1 MWKQGWLSSS
11 RVCLIKLFRCG
22 YAGIHLA
29 LDDAETFRGVFIFLL
44 GYLDAHPGVIEVE
57 KQLATSEND
66 RKRFNALKVIHDE
79 LSQLKEDETSENFT
93 QLAISKLG
101 KKFELPRN
109 QKYFVF
115 VIASIFI
122 LICVGIVAYL
132 ATAIISTSSPQ
143 SESIQV
149 TETVHQVSNGLIY
162 ELKNIFSSKNLSLIG
177 LIFSLGIMISG
188 YFFFENQK
196 RNKANLST

>member
-1 MWKQGWLSSS
+1 MNL
-11 RVCLIKLFRCG
+11 LTD
-22 YAGIHLA
+22 GILN
-29 LDDAETFRGVFIFLL
+29 D
-44 GYLDAHPGVIEVE
+44 YLDGNLNEQKRKEIE
-57 KQLATSEND
+57 KILASSESD
-66 RKRFNALKVIHDE
+66 RQNFRALKIIHDE
-79 LSQLKEDETSENFT
+79 LSQLKEDETGQDFT
-93 QLAISKLG
+93 QIVISKLN

-122 LICVGIVAYL
+122 LICVGIVGYL
-132 ATAIISTSSPQ
+132 ATTIISTSTPQ
-143 SESIQV
+143 TESIQV

-162 ELKNIFSSKNLSLIG
+162 ELKKIFSSKNLSIIG

-188 YFFFENQK
+188 YFFFENHK

>member
-1 MWKQGWLSSS
+1 MN
-11 RVCLIKLFRCG
+11 
-22 YAGIHLA
+22 
-29 LDDAETFRGVFIFLL
+29 LL
-44 GYLDAHPGVIEVE
+44 TDEILNEYLDGNLDEHKATEVE
-57 KQLATSEND
+57 KLLANSENN
-66 RKRFNALKVIHDE
+66 RRRFNALKVIHDE
-79 LSQLKEDETSENFT
+79 LSQLKEDETKEDFT
-93 QLAISKLG
+93 RIVISKLN

-122 LICVGIVAYL
+122 LICVGIVTYL
-132 ATAIISTSSPQ
+132 VATIISTSTSQ
-143 SESIQV
+143 TESIQV
-149 TETVHQVSNGLIY
+149 TEQVHQVSNGLIY
-162 ELKNIFSSKNLSLIG
+162 ELKKIFSSKNLSLIG

>member
-1 MWKQGWLSSS
+1 MN
-11 RVCLIKLFRCG
+11 
-22 YAGIHLA
+22 
-29 LDDAETFRGVFIFLL
+29 LL
-44 GYLDAHPGVIEVE
+44 TNEILNDYLDGNLNEQKKKEIE
-57 KQLATSEND
+57 KILASSESD
-66 RKRFNALKVIHDE
+66 RQNFRALKIIHNE
-79 LSQLKEDETSENFT
+79 LSQLKEDETSEDFT
-93 QLAISKLG
+93 QIVISKLN

-122 LICVGIVAYL
+122 LLCVGIVAYV

-143 SESIQV
+143 TESIQV

-162 ELKNIFSSKNLSLIG
+162 ELKKIFSSKNLSIIG
-177 LIFSLGIMISG
+177 LVFSLGIMISG

>member
-1 MWKQGWLSSS
+1 MNSLTDEI
-11 RVCLIKLFRCG
+11 LN
-22 YAGIHLA
+22 
-29 LDDAETFRGVFIFLL
+29 E
-44 GYLDAHPGVIEVE
+44 YLDGNLDEQKVIEVE

-66 RKRFNALKVIHDE
+66 RKRFNALKVVHDE
-79 LSQLKEDETSENFT
+79 LSQIKEDETSENFT
-93 QLAISKLG
+93 QLVISKLG
-101 KKFELPRN
+101 KKFELPRQ

-132 ATAIISTSSPQ
+132 ATTIIYTSTPQ
-143 SESIQV
+143 TESIQV

-162 ELKNIFSSKNLSLIG
+162 ELKNIFSSKNLSIIG
-177 LIFSLGIMISG
+177 LVFSLGIMISG

>member
-1 MWKQGWLSSS
+1 MN
-11 RVCLIKLFRCG
+11 
-22 YAGIHLA
+22 
-29 LDDAETFRGVFIFLL
+29 LL
-44 GYLDAHPGVIEVE
+44 TNEILNDYLDGNLNEQKRKEIEKILASSE
-57 KQLATSEND
+57 SDKQNF
-66 RKRFNALKVIHDE
+66 RALKIIHDE
-79 LSQLKEDETSENFT
+79 LSQLKEDETRQDFT
-93 QLAISKLG
+93 QIVISKLN

-122 LICVGIVAYL
+122 LICVGIVAYV

-143 SESIQV
+143 TESIHV

-162 ELKNIFSSKNLSLIG
+162 ELKKIFSSKNLSIIG
-177 LIFSLGIMISG
+177 LVFSLGIMISG

>member
-1 MWKQGWLSSS
+1 MN
-11 RVCLIKLFRCG
+11 
-22 YAGIHLA
+22 
-29 LDDAETFRGVFIFLL
+29 LL
-44 GYLDAHPGVIEVE
+44 TDEILNDYLDGNLNEQKRKEIE
-57 KQLATSEND
+57 KILASSESD
-66 RKRFNALKVIHDE
+66 RQNFRALKIIHDE
-79 LSQLKEDETSENFT
+79 LSQLKEDETSQDFT
-93 QLAISKLG
+93 QIVISKLN

-122 LICVGIVAYL
+122 LICVGIVAYV

-143 SESIQV
+143 TESIQV

-162 ELKNIFSSKNLSLIG
+162 ELKKIFSSKNLSIIG
-177 LIFSLGIMISG
+177 LVFSLGIMISG

>member
-1 MWKQGWLSSS
+1 MN
-11 RVCLIKLFRCG
+11 
-22 YAGIHLA
+22 
-29 LDDAETFRGVFIFLL
+29 LL
-44 GYLDAHPGVIEVE
+44 TNEILNDYLDGNLNEQKREEV
-57 KQLATSEND
+57 KKILSCSESDMQNF
-66 RKRFNALKVIHDE
+66 KALKFIHDE
-79 LSQLKEDETSENFT
+79 LSQLKEDETSKDFT
-93 QLAISKLG
+93 KIVMSRLS

-122 LICVGIVAYL
+122 FISVGIVAY
-132 ATAIISTSSPQ
+132 ISTSIISASAHQ
-143 SESIQV
+143 TESIQV
-149 TETVHQVSNGLIY
+149 TETVNKFSNGLIH
-162 ELKNIFSSKNLSLIG
+162 ELKQIFNSKNLSLIG

>member
-1 MWKQGWLSSS
+1 MN
-11 RVCLIKLFRCG
+11 
-22 YAGIHLA
+22 
-29 LDDAETFRGVFIFLL
+29 LL
-44 GYLDAHPGVIEVE
+44 TDEILNEYLDGNLDEQKVREVE
-57 KQLATSEND
+57 KQLATSAND

-93 QLAISKLG
+93 QLVISKLG

-109 QKYFVF
+109 QNYFVF

-132 ATAIISTSSPQ
+132 ATAIISTSSQ
-143 SESIQV
+143 TESIQV